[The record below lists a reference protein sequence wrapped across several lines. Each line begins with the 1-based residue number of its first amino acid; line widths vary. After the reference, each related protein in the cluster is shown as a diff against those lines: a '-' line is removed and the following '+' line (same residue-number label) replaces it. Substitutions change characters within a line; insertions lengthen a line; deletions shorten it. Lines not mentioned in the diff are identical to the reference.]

1 MTVSL
6 NLFKQNA
13 TSFAIGASHTAEM
26 KRWLVVNTGHQLSD
40 AQKIDIDRAVITALS
55 AKRGLVPL
63 ASEHGNAKYSK
74 LTFKANKADTPE
86 AHRVVSSA
94 NMAVSRLRRLFDGPV
109 ADTGKKAHSA
119 AFLSLQK
126 ALKGKDAD
134 RAKAAAREVKALM
147 LLVKAG

>member
-1 MTVSL
+1 MAVSL

-13 TSFAIGASHTAEM
+13 TAFAINSAHGAEM
-26 KRWLVVNTGHQLSD
+26 KAWLVANNVHQLSD
-40 AQKIDIDRAVITALS
+40 AQKVDIDRAVITALS
-55 AKRGLVPL
+55 AKRGLVPF
-63 ASEHGNAKYSK
+63 ASEHGNARYSK
-74 LTFKANKADTPE
+74 LTFKANKSDTPD
-86 AHRVVSSA
+86 AHRVVSAA
-94 NMAVSRLRRLFDGPV
+94 NMAVSRLRKLFDGPM

-119 AFLSLQK
+119 AFLSLRN